1 MKNKMKTDINIK
13 HEYKIELD
21 VSDSDIMKIDEIL
34 KNTFYSDFDCEGLGC
49 GRYLIK
55 LSPIQLEYILKY
67 FLEKN
72 EWLEET
78 LSKYDNN

>member
-1 MKNKMKTDINIK
+1 
-13 HEYKIELD
+13 
-21 VSDSDIMKIDEIL
+21 
-34 KNTFYSDFDCEGLGC
+34 
-49 GRYLIK
+49 
-55 LSPIQLEYILKY
+55 LEYILKY